1 MELEQQFT
9 IPTDIDHAWKLLNDV
24 EGIAPCF
31 PGAKVISATEESVEG
46 QVKVKL
52 GPVVLTYGGTLRFVE
67 RDELEHRL
75 VMDGQGTDTKGNGS
89 ASAKVSA
96 RLTALTDGST
106 RCDMVT
112 DLNVTGRPAQF
123 GRGMMLEI
131 GNNILGKFSKNL
143 AAMLTAEEDGDR
155 GDLAGDRAAAA
166 PAAAPDVAGGSQRPA
181 PAAAST
187 AAPGARRAARVE
199 REDSLDLLSAA
210 GGATAKRVLPVLV
223 GVAVVIAVIVWVA
236 VK

>member
-31 PGAKVISATEESVEG
+31 PGAKVISATDQSVTGE
-46 QVKVKL
+46 VKVKL
-52 GPVVLTYGGTLRFVE
+52 GPVMLTYGGVLKFIE
-67 RDELEHRL
+67 RDEDNRRL

-89 ASAKVSA
+89 ASAKVTA
-96 RLTALTDGST
+96 RLTELPDGST

-112 DLNVTGRPAQF
+112 DLDITGRPAQF

-143 AAMLTAEEDGDR
+143 AAMLTE
-155 GDLAGDRAAAA
+155 AGETGEAAPSSVATGAGSSGVSAGSEVA
-166 PAAAPDVAGGSQRPA
+166 PAAVRPA
-181 PAAAST
+181 G
-187 AAPGARRAARVE
+187 PGARKATRAQ

-210 GGATAKRVLPVLV
+210 GGATAKRLLPVLV
-223 GVAVVIAVIVWVA
+223 GGAVVVAIVIWFA
-236 VK
+236 AK

>member
-9 IPTDIDHAWKLLNDV
+9 IPTDIDHAWNLLNDV

-31 PGAKVISATEESVEG
+31 PGAKVISATEESVDG

-52 GPVVLTYGGTLRFVE
+52 GPVMLTYAGVLEFVE
-67 RDELEHRL
+67 RDEATHRL
-75 VMDGQGTDTKGNGS
+75 VMSGQGTDAKGNGS
-89 ASAKVSA
+89 ATAKITA
-96 RLTALTDGST
+96 RLTEVGAGST

-112 DLNVTGRPAQF
+112 DLDITGRPAQF

-143 AAMLTAEEDGDR
+143 ANMLSADEDS
-155 GDLAGDRAAAA
+155 A
-166 PAAAPDVAGGSQRPA
+166 PGVASVVDRPA
-181 PAAAST
+181 SSSTAAQTKAST
-187 AAPGARRAARVE
+187 QPIAQPTRTAPGARKATRVQQ
-199 REDSLDLLSAA
+199 EDSLDLLSAA
-210 GGATAKRVLPVLV
+210 GGATAKRLLPVLAGV
-223 GVAVVIAVIVWVA
+223 AAVVAVVIWVV